1 MPADEQDQSDH
12 CGDLIGHTP
21 QPERAPP
28 PRKEPLTAADVR
40 RMMCELI
47 DTARAADSLPL
58 DAPDWTKN
66 IAMFPIMAQ
75 WLAPED
81 GEQLVLAFEA
91 EIERLRKAA

>member
-1 MPADEQDQSDH
+1 MVADEQDQSEH
-12 CGDLIGHTP
+12 YGDLIGHTP
-21 QPERAPP
+21 QPERAP

-47 DTARAADSLPL
+47 DTARAAVSLPL
-58 DAPDWTKN
+58 DAPEWTKK